1 MVRKVPCQYC
11 KQRRRKCER
20 DNESEPCVRCIRMKR
35 KCIPQ
40 IPSFNYSS
48 SFDEEEEE
56 EEEINEKR
64 YFEIY
69 QTIKQLENEMRKLEI
84 DLNKEKSANALVKKE
99 PVWHIRFA
107 NGHMML
113 DSEIKDFEELLLYG
127 NSFIRYLSP
136 FGHTFQTSSVVF
148 ERVGPNIFDETE
160 RHLESLIV
168 VNVLQPFMMTTMRFN
183 DSKKWASIATILASN
198 LKEKYPNYRNGKDLT
213 NHATRTFY
221 ASIHRNSVV
230 AKIIMGI
237 IDFSMDNRIER
248 IETFNESL
256 DILPDDPPFTK
267 SVLEMF
273 NYIVIIESHP
283 ITELIYKQSRE
294 LVLEGK
300 TQLTLEDIVC
310 YESILMDWWHNL
322 PDYFKISKG
331 PFDCSKELIEACTDT
346 QTLLMCLYVH
356 GLVINIQACFI
367 NPKSASGAHHVVK
380 EKATYLALYAAD
392 MIITL
397 TKHFDKLDSFCY
409 SASKLLLRSIDTLVS
424 LMHIKNNVVNLKTK
438 QRIEECME
446 EFKKSISPDHHVLTS
461 SPHSSSP
468 SLTTSELS
476 VSARDVYQNYP
487 LPFEAFIFDT
497 MATKQIVE
505 DLSEI
510 EDVNEEK
517 IVSVLKERF
526 LKDQIY
532 TRVKHSL
539 LIVVNPYKDS
549 RETIQEISERYLAEY
564 KNTDIK
570 ERLPVHIFQHVNQ
583 AYFHMRRTRIDQ
595 SILLSGLCGSGKS
608 EMNQWILYH
617 LITLSNPK
625 KPTKLQQ
632 LIQMAYSA
640 LEAFGHAKTTVHD
653 NASRFGKHLELQFNE
668 KGRMVGAKIMDY
680 MLEGS
685 RITQANGDE
694 RNFHIFYYM
703 LHGSTPEIKSLLHL
717 DEVAS
722 YTYLFKTKEA
732 ARLAAALV
740 EQDTEKYNE
749 LRTLLK
755 SLGVHKGTFLQMMQI
770 LAAILHLGNLHFAD
784 DATNIQDSAI
794 VKNMAELE
802 IAAELL
808 GVEPKALETCLTYQ
822 TKLIK
827 RDLTTIFL
835 NAEQAALQRDTLAE
849 TLYKLLFSWLIEMF
863 NKKLNKAE
871 FQNTIGIIDF
881 PGAAPI
887 GHRSFEQLLMLYAN
901 ERLYHYMLHQ
911 IYERNSSVYSVLR
924 VPAPTFP
931 NTLIDDCVQLFDRPQ
946 TGLLTTPPPSLQQP
960 SRFLEILKQNHRK
973 NPCLSFKTG
982 GQETLFSVQHFTG
995 TVTYSPSEFLT
1006 RAHETLC
1013 TDFILLFGPQAT
1025 EAPTNRLVTKLFS
1038 QKSVSSSQAETGSER
1053 AVAGPIDKILSTLA
1067 SSKNWYVTCLR
1078 SNDLLLPHSCDPK
1091 KLAAQ
1096 IKTLHLVPLVE
1107 RSRLEYTID
1116 IDLLEFCER
1125 YADLIHATAV
1135 DLAAE
1140 PKEKFL
1146 ALQDVLDWDEKM
1158 MIQHEEKVFLTES
1171 AWALLENKLRATEK
1185 REQRRARCI
1194 AKGIPFVEDDEEEF
1208 GDPMYA
1214 QHSCR
1219 SMTEAGSIYSE
1230 DCYEACCEE
1239 SFYSQ
1244 SCDHSTTTVTAT
1256 TVESIFDDDEDEEE
1270 AVKAQHNDYS
1280 EQQEK
1285 EPKKKRISP
1294 SRGFW
1299 VTLTWLTTW
1308 WIPSFMLS
1316 HGCGMRRSDIR
1327 MAWREKVTLCM
1338 VILLLC
1344 AAMVWFIAF
1353 FGQLVCPHQDLYTQS
1368 ELQAKSGR
1376 DNAYIVI
1383 RGEVFDLTSFAPRHW
1398 ASEVIPT
1405 SALFQYAGQ
1414 DASDLFPVQVS
1425 ALCDGI
1431 DGYVAKEVTMDT
1443 HINITD
1449 SNSIYHDFRYF
1460 RQDYRPDWY
1469 FEQMVY
1475 LRTNYR
1481 IGFMGYDPVDIKDQS
1496 TNPIQIGGIRTKRRW
1511 AILHDSVYD
1520 LTSYMMGGRVVR
1532 APEGQT
1538 VSADIDMDFIDNSIT
1553 ELFRQLAG
1561 TDISAHFD
1569 ALPLD
1574 KTVRERQLTC
1584 LRNLFLVG
1592 KVDSRN
1598 SLQCLFSEYILLL
1611 ITGFLCSV
1619 ILFKFLAALRLG
1631 SEQVIEEYD
1640 KFIICQVPCY
1650 TEGEESLRKTID
1662 SLTVLRY
1669 DDKRK
1674 LLFLIADGMIVGSG
1688 NDRSTPR
1695 IVLDILGVDPNLDP
1709 EPMSFLSLGEGKKQ
1723 HNMGKVYSGL
1733 YECSGHVVP
1742 FVVVVKVGTT
1752 EERQK
1757 PGNRGKRD
1765 SQMVLMRFLNKVHF
1779 DSLMTPL
1786 ELEIHHQLKNVIGV
1800 NPSFYEFVLMVDADT
1815 EVLPYSLNRMVSCF
1829 VHDAKIVGLCGETM
1843 LSNEKDTWVTMIQVY
1858 EYYISH
1864 HLAKAFESLFGSVT
1878 CLPGC
1883 FCMYRIRSSI
1893 RNQPLLASHEIIN
1906 DYAENQVDTLHKKN
1920 LLHLGE
1926 DRYLTTLILKHF
1938 PHFKTKFTPDAA
1950 CMTNAPDQWPVLLSQ
1965 RRRWI
1970 NSTIHNLGELMFL
1983 PQLCGFCCFS
1993 MRFVVML
2000 DLLSTLV
2007 MPAVVCYLGYLIYQ
2021 LCTNTNQVPLMSII
2035 TLAGVYG
2042 LQAIIFIIRRKWE
2055 HVGWMIIYILAIPV
2069 FSFFIPLYSFWHFD
2083 DFSWGNTRI
2092 VVGEQGQKKAVGP
2105 DEGTFDPSVIP
2116 MKRWSEHEQEMTR
2129 EEEEELASE
2138 ETKTCSE
2145 VDGYRDGDTCS
2156 SDHDSY
2162 CEMPDDETIFQEI
2175 VRILGEN
2182 DLMELS
2188 KKQVRDILSDIFQ
2201 IDMNCKKEFINGC
2214 IDQLLK

>member
-1 MVRKVPCQYC
+1 MTAK
-11 KQRRRKCER
+11 
-20 DNESEPCVRCIRMKR
+20 
-35 KCIPQ
+35 
-40 IPSFNYSS
+40 
-48 SFDEEEEE
+48 
-56 EEEINEKR
+56 
-64 YFEIY
+64 
-69 QTIKQLENEMRKLEI
+69 QTI
-84 DLNKEKSANALVKKE
+84 
-99 PVWHIRFA
+99 
-107 NGHMML
+107 
-113 DSEIKDFEELLLYG
+113 
-127 NSFIRYLSP
+127 
-136 FGHTFQTSSVVF
+136 
-148 ERVGPNIFDETE
+148 
-160 RHLESLIV
+160 
-168 VNVLQPFMMTTMRFN
+168 
-183 DSKKWASIATILASN
+183 
-198 LKEKYPNYRNGKDLT
+198 
-213 NHATRTFY
+213 
-221 ASIHRNSVV
+221 
-230 AKIIMGI
+230 
-237 IDFSMDNRIER
+237 
-248 IETFNESL
+248 
-256 DILPDDPPFTK
+256 
-267 SVLEMF
+267 
-273 NYIVIIESHP
+273 
-283 ITELIYKQSRE
+283 
-294 LVLEGK
+294 
-300 TQLTLEDIVC
+300 
-310 YESILMDWWHNL
+310 
-322 PDYFKISKG
+322 
-331 PFDCSKELIEACTDT
+331 
-346 QTLLMCLYVH
+346 
-356 GLVINIQACFI
+356 
-367 NPKSASGAHHVVK
+367 
-380 EKATYLALYAAD
+380 
-392 MIITL
+392 
-397 TKHFDKLDSFCY
+397 
-409 SASKLLLRSIDTLVS
+409 
-424 LMHIKNNVVNLKTK
+424 
-438 QRIEECME
+438 
-446 EFKKSISPDHHVLTS
+446 
-461 SPHSSSP
+461 
-468 SLTTSELS
+468 
-476 VSARDVYQNYP
+476 
-487 LPFEAFIFDT
+487 
-497 MATKQIVE
+497 E

-570 ERLPVHIFQHVNQ
+570 EQLPAHIFQHINQ

-595 SILLSGLCGSGKS
+595 SVL
-608 EMNQWILYH
+608 
-617 LITLSNPK
+617 LSNPK

-640 LEAFGHAKTTVHD
+640 LEAFGNAKTTVHD

-668 KGRMVGAKIMDY
+668 KGRMIGAKFMDY
-680 MLEGS
+680 MLERS
-685 RITQANGDE
+685 RITQSNGDE
-694 RNFHIFYYM
+694 RNYHIFYYM
-703 LHGSTPEIKSLLHL
+703 LHGTTPEVKSVLHL
-717 DEVAS
+717 DETSS
-722 YTYLFKTKEA
+722 YMYLFKTKEA

-755 SLGVHKGTFLQMMQI
+755 SLGVNKSTFLQMMQI
-770 LAAILHLGNLHFAD
+770 IAAILHLGNLHFAD
-784 DATNIQDSAI
+784 DTTNTQDSAI
-794 VKNMAELE
+794 VKNTAELE
-802 IAAELL
+802 ITAELL

-835 NAEQAALQRDTLAE
+835 NAEQASLQRHALAE
-849 TLYKLLFSWLIEMF
+849 TLYTLLFSWLVDTF
-863 NKKLNKAE
+863 NKKLCKPE
-871 FQNTIGIIDF
+871 FQNTLGIIDF

-887 GHRSFEQLLMLYAN
+887 QSGSYDQLSMLYAS

-911 IYERNSSVYSVLR
+911 TYERNDSVYSVLSM
-924 VPAPTFP
+924 PMPDFP
-931 NTLIDDCVQLFDRPQ
+931 NLLIDDCVQFFDHPQ
-946 TGLLTTPPPSLQQP
+946 TGLLTSPLDLVTVSQP
-960 SRFLEILKQNHRK
+960 GKILEILKQNHRK

-982 GQETLFSVQHFTG
+982 DKETLFSVQHFTG
-995 TVTYSPSEFLT
+995 TVSYSPSEFYMRT
-1006 RAHETLC
+1006 HEAVC
-1013 TDFILLFGPQAT
+1013 TDFVLLFGPQAA
-1025 EAPTNRLVTKLFS
+1025 EAPNNRLITKLFS
-1038 QKSVSSSQAETGSER
+1038 QKSVELDRLNTLGNMSVEKPTCLIEGVLNTLSST
-1053 AVAGPIDKILSTLA
+1053 
-1067 SSKNWYVTCLR
+1067 KNWYVLCLR

-1096 IKTLHLVPLVE
+1096 IKTLHLLPLVI
-1107 RSRLEYTID
+1107 RARFEYTID

-1125 YADLIHATAV
+1125 YADLIHATTV

-1140 PKEKFL
+1140 PKEKFS
-1146 ALQDVLDWDEKM
+1146 ALQEVLYWGEKM
-1158 MIQHEEKVFLTES
+1158 MIQLEEKVFLAES
-1171 AWALLENKLRATEK
+1171 AWAFLENKLRATEK

-1194 AKGIPFVEDDEEEF
+1194 AKGIPFVEDEEEESS
-1208 GDPMYA
+1208 D
-1214 QHSCR
+1214 QICTQISCR
-1219 SMTEAGSIYSE
+1219 STTEAESIYSE
-1230 DCYEACCEE
+1230 DYYEECCEE
-1239 SFYSQ
+1239 SLYSQ
-1244 SCDHSTTTVTAT
+1244 PCDHSTTTMT
-1256 TVESIFDDDEDEEE
+1256 TTTITSTIDDEEKEQTKTQYDD
-1270 AVKAQHNDYS
+1270 QYGLS

-1285 EPKKKRISP
+1285 KQKKRRTSP
-1294 SRGFW
+1294 SRGIW
-1299 VTLTWLTTW
+1299 VVMTWLTTW
-1308 WIPSFMLS
+1308 WIPGPLLS
-1316 HGCGMRRSDIR
+1316 HGCGMRRADIR
-1327 MAWREKVTLCM
+1327 MAWREKVTLCV

-1398 ASEVIPT
+1398 ASEVIST

-1431 DGYVAKEVTMDT
+1431 NGYVPKEVTLNA

-1449 SNSIYHDFRYF
+1449 SNAIYHDFRYF
-1460 RQDYRPDWY
+1460 KSDYRPDWY

-1481 IGFMGYDPVDIKDQS
+1481 IGFMGYDPVDIKDQA
-1496 TNPIQIGGIRTKRRW
+1496 TNPIQIGGIHAQRRW
-1511 AILHDSVYD
+1511 AVLHDSVYD
-1520 LTSYMMGGRVVR
+1520 LTSYMMGGRGIS

-1538 VSADIDMDFIDNSIT
+1538 SPENTDLDFIDNSIT

-1561 TDISAHFD
+1561 TDISTHFD

-1584 LRNLFLVG
+1584 LRNLFMVG
-1592 KVDSRN
+1592 KVDTRN
-1598 SLQCLFSEYILLL
+1598 SLQCLLSEYILLL

-1631 SEQVIEEYD
+1631 SENAPEEYD

-1695 IVLDILGVDPNLDP
+1695 IVLDILGVDPNLHP

-1779 DSLMTPL
+1779 DSPMTPL

-1800 NPSFYEFVLMVDADT
+1800 NPNFYEFVLMVDADT

-1829 VHDAKIVGLCGETM
+1829 VHDSKIVGLCGETM

-1893 RNQPLLASHEIIN
+1893 RNQPLLASQEIIN
-1906 DYAENQVDTLHKKN
+1906 DYAENHVDTLHKKN

-2000 DLLSTLV
+2000 DLLSTL
-2007 MPAVVCYLGYLIYQ
+2007 YL
-2021 LCTNTNQVPLMSII
+2021 
-2035 TLAGVYG
+2035 
-2042 LQAIIFIIRRKWE
+2042 
-2055 HVGWMIIYILAIPV
+2055 
-2069 FSFFIPLYSFWHFD
+2069 
-2083 DFSWGNTRI
+2083 
-2092 VVGEQGQKKAVGP
+2092 
-2105 DEGTFDPSVIP
+2105 
-2116 MKRWSEHEQEMTR
+2116 
-2129 EEEEELASE
+2129 
-2138 ETKTCSE
+2138 
-2145 VDGYRDGDTCS
+2145 
-2156 SDHDSY
+2156 
-2162 CEMPDDETIFQEI
+2162 
-2175 VRILGEN
+2175 
-2182 DLMELS
+2182 
-2188 KKQVRDILSDIFQ
+2188 
-2201 IDMNCKKEFINGC
+2201 
-2214 IDQLLK
+2214 